1 MRRLLCSAILASLP
15 LSASLAGCHND
26 TTVVTVSIPD
36 RAGSVRP
43 AAAQIL
49 IMVPYDRDS
58 VIREISA
65 PWLTR
70 RPDTIPLTRMLDSL
84 QGAFARLAAATPRD
98 RAAARAVVD
107 RLQAP
112 DGPLARLRAAQHAWQ
127 DSAYASYDSLTF
139 LLVKRIARDPF
150 ADTTDAAGIARVRPS
165 RSGPWWIT
173 ATTWDA
179 SDPFSEWYW
188 NLPLTSDTVRLTAAN
203 ARHRRRF

>member
-1 MRRLLCSAILASLP
+1 MRWLLCSAVLASLT
-15 LSASLAGCHND
+15 LSASLAGCRTD
-26 TTVVTVSIPD
+26 ATVVVVSIPEG
-36 RAGSVRP
+36 AGPARP
-43 AAAQIL
+43 AADQIL

-58 VIREISA
+58 VIRELSA
-65 PWLTR
+65 PWLAS
-70 RPDTIPLTRMLDSL
+70 RPDTIPLARLLDSL
-84 QGAFARLAAATPRD
+84 QGAFARLAAATPTG
-98 RAAARAVVD
+98 RAAARAAVD

-179 SDPFSEWYW
+179 NDPFSEWYW
-188 NLPLTSDTVRLTAAN
+188 NLPLTGDTLRLTAAN

>member
-1 MRRLLCSAILASLP
+1 MRWLLCAVLL
-15 LSASLAGCHND
+15 LAGCDHG
-26 TTVVTVSIPD
+26 TTVVIVSIPD
-36 RAGSVRP
+36 SSGAARP
-43 AAAQIL
+43 AAEQIL
-49 IMVPYDRDS
+49 IVVPYDRDS
-58 VIREISA
+58 VIRQISA
-65 PWLTR
+65 PWLAR
-70 RPDTIPLTRMLDSL
+70 RPDTLPLTRLLDSL
-84 QGAFARLAAATPRD
+84 QGAFARLAAATPAA
-98 RAAARAVVD
+98 RAAARAAVD

-150 ADTTDAAGIARVRPS
+150 ADTTDASGIARVWPS

-179 SDPFSEWYW
+179 NDPFSEWYW
-188 NLPLTSDTVRLTAAN
+188 NLPLTGDTLRLTAAN

>member
-1 MRRLLCSAILASLP
+1 MRWLLCAVLL
-15 LSASLAGCHND
+15 LAGCDHG
-26 TTVVTVSIPD
+26 TTVVIVSIPD
-36 RAGSVRP
+36 SSGAARP
-43 AAAQIL
+43 AAEQIL
-49 IMVPYDRDS
+49 IVVPYDRDS
-58 VIREISA
+58 VIRQISA
-65 PWLTR
+65 PWLAR
-70 RPDTIPLTRMLDSL
+70 RPDTLPLTRLLDSL
-84 QGAFARLAAATPRD
+84 QGAFARLAAATP
-98 RAAARAVVD
+98 AARAAVD

-150 ADTTDAAGIARVRPS
+150 ADTTDASGTARVRPS

-179 SDPFSEWYW
+179 NDPFSEWYW
-188 NLPLTSDTVRLTAAN
+188 NLPLTGDTLRLTAAN

>member
-1 MRRLLCSAILASLP
+1 MRWLAASAVLFV
-15 LSASLAGCHND
+15 LAGCHSD
-26 TTVVTVSIPD
+26 TTVVAVSIPD
-36 RAGSVRP
+36 GAGVARP
-43 AAAQIL
+43 AADQIL
-49 IMVPYDRDS
+49 IVVPYDRDS

-65 PWLTR
+65 PWLSR
-70 RPDTIPLTRMLDSL
+70 RPDTIPLTHLLDSL
-84 QGAFARLAAATPRD
+84 QRAFARLAEATPGE
-98 RAAARAVVD
+98 RAAARAAVD

-127 DSAYASYDSLTF
+127 DSAYGSYDSLTF
-139 LLVKRIARDPF
+139 ALVKRIARDPF

-179 SDPFSEWYW
+179 NDPFSEWYW
-188 NLPLTSDTVRLTAAN
+188 NLPLTGDTLRLTASN